1 MAPQTTTRMT
11 YEDYVLLPNDG
22 RRYEILDGELYVNPA
37 PVPRHQIIVGN
48 IYFALRSKLGDCHV
62 ICSPIDVVFAND
74 SVTQPDVIAIKSE
87 RRSIIGEK
95 NIQGAPNLVVEV
107 LSEGTRQMDEIVK
120 RKLYERFGVDEY
132 WIVDPERELVKIHRR
147 EGTAFAGATEIR
159 GGAITSPQFTGF
171 TLDVTDVFAS

>member
-1 MAPQTTTRMT
+1 MT

-37 PVPRHQIIVGN
+37 PVPRHQRIVRIIVSHLDR
-48 IYFALRSKLGDCHV
+48 YFEQTGSGEV
-62 ICSPIDVVFAND
+62 FVSPIDVVFAND

-132 WIVDPERELVKIHRR
+132 WIVDPERELVKIDRR

-171 TLDVTDVFAS
+171 TDVTDVFAS